1 LSIFTILGL
10 IMLIGLVAKNAIILV
25 DFTNQRKAE
34 GVSTYNALIQANHAR
49 LRPILM
55 TTIAMVMGMLPIAL
69 ASGAGAEWKN
79 GLAWVIIGGL
89 LSSLFLTLIV
99 VPVMYA
105 VFDKLIARFNRGRK
119 PANIEE
125 LMVANYEHRQLSDD
139 GFTPSHV

>member
-1 LSIFTILGL
+1 
-10 IMLIGLVAKNAIILV
+10 MLIGLVAKNAIILV
-25 DFTNQRKAE
+25 DFTNQRKAAGE
-34 GVSTYNALIQANHAR
+34 TTYDALMQANHAR

-55 TTIAMVMGMLPIAL
+55 TTIAMIIGMLPIAL

-105 VFDKLIARFNRGRK
+105 IFDKLIARFNRNKK
-119 PANIEE
+119 PRNIEE
-125 LMVANYEHRQLSDD
+125 LMVADYHPRRLSED
-139 GFTPSHV
+139 GYTPGHI